1 MELEEMKTLWEE
13 MSERVEK
20 LELVN
25 EQNIMEMTQQ
35 KYSKKFNKLLA
46 YERSGAVIC
55 IGMGIVLLLNIG
67 KLDTW
72 YLMACGIF
80 SILTLFI
87 LPFMSLGLLNR
98 ITNLNL
104 SRDSYKE
111 TLVRFEKSK
120 NRLLLLQRGGVILS
134 IILALVVLPVMDKIF
149 NGNDFFTKE
158 ISLSFWIFIGV
169 TMVALFFF
177 ARWGY
182 GCYKSVTRS
191 AENVLK
197 ELEE

>member
-25 EQNIMEMTQQ
+25 EQNIMEMTQE
-35 KYSKKFNKLLA
+35 KYTKKFNKLLA

-55 IGMGIVLLLNIG
+55 IGMGIVLLLNIW

-72 YLMACGIF
+72 YLMTCGIF
-80 SILTLFI
+80 SVLTLFI

-104 SRDSYKE
+104 SRYSYKE
-111 TLVRFEKSK
+111 TLIRFKKS
-120 NRLLLLQRGGVILS
+120 RDRVLLLQRGGVILS
-134 IILALVVLPVMDKIF
+134 IVFALVVIPVMDKIF

-158 ISLSFWIFIGV
+158 ISTGYWVFV
-169 TMVALFFF
+169 TVAMVALFFF

-182 GCYKSVTRS
+182 GCYKSITSS

-197 ELEE
+197 ELED

>member
-13 MSERVEK
+13 MSARVEK

-35 KYSKKFNKLLA
+35 NYTKKFDKLLF
-46 YERSGAVIC
+46 YERSGAAIC
-55 IGMGIVLLLNIG
+55 FIMGIVLLLNIT

-80 SILTLFI
+80 SVVTLLI
-87 LPFMSLGLLNR
+87 LPVISLRSLKR
-98 ITNLNL
+98 MTNLNL
-104 SRDSYKE
+104 SQNSYKE
-111 TLVRFEKSK
+111 TLIRFKKS
-120 NRLLLLQRGGVILS
+120 RDRVLLLQRGGVILS
-134 IILALVVLPVMDKIF
+134 ILLALVVIPVMDKIF

-158 ISLSFWIFIGV
+158 ISTGYWIFLAV
-169 TMVALFFF
+169 AMVALFFF

-182 GCYKSVTRS
+182 GCYKSVSRS